1 MPKPAMPT
9 EPVDLADVGVAVV
22 ALNNAISGMRKH
34 VKDKLIV
41 LMLNDM
47 TGIGKREIKTLLD
60 AIPNLARTYL
70 K

>member
-1 MPKPAMPT
+1 MKASEPV
-9 EPVDLADVGVAVV
+9 PVDLADVGVAVV
-22 ALNNAISGMRKH
+22 ALQKAISEMRGK

-47 TGIGKREIKTLLD
+47 TGIAKRDIKKILD
-60 AIPNLARTYL
+60 AVPQLAKTYVAG